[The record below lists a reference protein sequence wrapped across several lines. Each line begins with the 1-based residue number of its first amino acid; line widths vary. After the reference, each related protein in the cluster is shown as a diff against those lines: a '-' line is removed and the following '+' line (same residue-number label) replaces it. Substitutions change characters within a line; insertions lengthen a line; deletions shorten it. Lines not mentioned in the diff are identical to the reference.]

1 MPSLDYGSSAHDEA
15 LRLPLLGGNVSLLET
30 QTDMLY
36 LFRVISLNE
45 MHFVVVVVVVSFAVT
60 ALGKASLPSS
70 CASLGF
76 SFVPS

>member
-30 QTDMLY
+30 QTDMH

-45 MHFVVVVVVVSFAVT
+45 MHLVVVVVVVSFAVT

-70 CASLGF
+70 CVSLGF